1 LYCANAFVHI
11 FIYQAF
17 TNLIKY
23 LSSRA
28 KKLKAAEEMKA
39 KMAKEEAEKVATALE
54 NIQPAPEPKT
64 PDEKP
69 KEAEAKSPEKTTEKK
84 EESDLKA
91 EAEAMHQAECC
102 IIL

>member
-1 LYCANAFVHI
+1 MSEQPI
-11 FIYQAF
+11 ED
-17 TNLIKY
+17 
-23 LSSRA
+23 LSKSTGIPRPI
-28 KKLKAAEEMKA
+28 LLGTLT
-39 KMAKEEAEKVATALE
+39 KEEAEKVATALE

-84 EESDLKA
+84 DESDLKA

>member
-1 LYCANAFVHI
+1 MRLFIFLYVKLLL
-11 FIYQAF
+11 
-17 TNLIKY
+17 TSLKY

-64 PDEKP
+64 PDEP

>member
-1 LYCANAFVHI
+1 MCMFIFLYIKLLLTSF
-11 FIYQAF
+11 
-17 TNLIKY
+17 KY

-28 KKLKAAEEMKA
+28 KKLKAAEELKA
-39 KMAKEEAEKVATALE
+39 KIAKEEAEKVATALE

-64 PDEKP
+64 SDEKP
-69 KEAEAKSPEKTTEKK
+69 KEAEETKSPEKTTEKK